1 METGGG
7 PPQEGAREK
16 ILLLGDPGLRA
27 ICEPV
32 TDFDS
37 PDFKSGGMRL
47 LGALERFRRE
57 QGFGRGIAAPQIG
70 IPRRMI
76 ALNLGAGPFLVVNP
90 VLSALSERR
99 FTLWDDCMSFPW
111 LMVRLE
117 RRLETAL
124 SYIDERGKTQR
135 WERLE
140 PALSELLQHEV
151 DHLDG
156 ILAVDRALDKNSIVA
171 REVYLERRRFFD
183 QMVDYTIAPTIP
195 SPTSQSE
202 QPGEEV
208 AI

>member
-1 METGGG
+1 MESAGT
-7 PPQEGAREK
+7 PSRESARER
-16 ILLLGDPGLRA
+16 ILLLGDPGLRVV
-27 ICEPV
+27 CEPV

-37 PDFKSGGMRL
+37 PDFQSSGRRL
-47 LGALERFRRE
+47 LGALEQFRRE
-57 QGFGRGIAAPQIG
+57 HGFGRGIAAPQIG
-70 IPRRMI
+70 IPSRMI

-90 VLSALSERR
+90 ILSVLSERR

-117 RRLETAL
+117 RHLETEM
-124 SYIDERGKTQR
+124 SYLNERGEAQR

-156 ILAVDRALDKNSIVA
+156 ILAVDRALDKKSIVA

-195 SPTSQSE
+195 SPTSQS
-202 QPGEEV
+202 Q
-208 AI
+208 